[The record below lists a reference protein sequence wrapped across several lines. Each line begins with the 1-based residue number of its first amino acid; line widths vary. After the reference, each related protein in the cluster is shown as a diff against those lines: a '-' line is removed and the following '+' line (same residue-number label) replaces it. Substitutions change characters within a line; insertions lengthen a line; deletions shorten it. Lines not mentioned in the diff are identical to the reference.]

1 MNHRLFKR
9 ASEIK
14 YCNDSIIVNR
24 FLAIIGSRGDLLSIT
39 PPSIRPGA
47 TTSTDAIIGIS
58 PDVFQQIEE
67 LLRRVIEDAAR
78 QGINIT
84 PTTNL
89 TSPYQLFTLVVAQDP
104 RIQSDIVVPTPN
116 AYNQERREP
125 SLHNDSIRDH
135 GRETCYDRG
144 DRYDDNR
151 RRSQSASTDEEVL
164 SKRHREATLTQRYN
178 IRDTQVI
185 WRASKD
191 PYGLIV
197 CQKFDECGEPEGERE
212 VLLRRIEALEWRQ
225 GHRNLLICNFGS
237 PFTALIRQER
247 FLEKFRRPHVEQFK
261 ANTDPQEHVRRS
273 GSRWFGGL
281 ASGSIRNFVELI
293 QEFTRQFIG
302 NIQRRKSISVLSTLR
317 QRKDE
322 TLKDYL
328 TRFSQEV
335 SEVQD
340 PNDDTVVAVFVNS
353 LQHSQLSL
361 NSQQK
366 ELTTYASLV
375 DAVGGYAMVEE
386 EQIAHGGELIHGGR
400 LGEGQKSKDSFSK
413 GYTEGDQKK
422 YPRKGSSNDEDQK
435 GNKTFKRQYTNYT
448 TLA

>member
-67 LLRRVIEDAAR
+67 FLRRVIEGAAR

-84 PTTNL
+84 ATTNL
-89 TSPYQLFTLVVAQDP
+89 TSPYQLFTLVVAQNP

-116 AYNQERREP
+116 AYNRERREP

-164 SKRHREATLTQRYN
+164 SKRHREATLTPRYN

-212 VLLRRIEALEWRQ
+212 NVPSNA
-225 GHRNLLICNFGS
+225 S
-237 PFTALIRQER
+237 
-247 FLEKFRRPHVEQFK
+247 
-261 ANTDPQEHVRRS
+261 RS

-413 GYTEGDQKK
+413 GYTEGDRKK
-422 YPRKGSSNDEDQK
+422 YPGKGSSNDEDQK